1 MHMTMAESCAA
12 AVPIFRSLPAESL
25 QELDDTM
32 HHRRLRRGEIVLAHG
47 TLIEHLV
54 IVAEGELKLTR
65 TTASGREQVIRVLG
79 PGEFFGEM
87 ALFAQITLE
96 GDLVAASDTSV
107 CMVPRTGVQGLLR
120 AHSELS
126 LALVEALAQRLYEA
140 EQLITELG
148 LRDVSQRLAAALLRY
163 AEAVGAATIQLPISW
178 AELAVR
184 LGTTPE
190 TLSRRLRAMVE
201 EGLIQQTGQ
210 RLFTILDPQELK
222 DLAQI

>member
-107 CMVPRTGVQGLLR
+107 CGARTERGLLR

-126 LALVEALAQRLYEA
+126 LALVEA
-140 EQLITELG
+140 G
-148 LRDVSQRLAAALLRY
+148 S
-163 AEAVGAATIQLPISW
+163 EAVQQNSLSQSW
-178 AELAVR
+178 A
-184 LGTTPE
+184 T
-190 TLSRRLRAMVE
+190 
-201 EGLIQQTGQ
+201 
-210 RLFTILDPQELK
+210 
-222 DLAQI
+222 